1 MDRNFLDSRESGNDD
16 EFGYTGVTLAQNPR
30 NNLLRYCPPSKQ
42 GRFRPKP
49 FRRQIEMIAIAAGA
63 AFVGLFALW
72 VIVPRFILRRH
83 EKAAQPAAPMTQDE
97 FAPQAAD

>member
-1 MDRNFLDSRESGNDD
+1 
-16 EFGYTGVTLAQNPR
+16 
-30 NNLLRYCPPSKQ
+30 
-42 GRFRPKP
+42 
-49 FRRQIEMIAIAAGA
+49 MIAIAAGA

-83 EKAAQPAAPMTQDE
+83 EKNAEAMVPVARDE

>member
-1 MDRNFLDSRESGNDD
+1 
-16 EFGYTGVTLAQNPR
+16 
-30 NNLLRYCPPSKQ
+30 
-42 GRFRPKP
+42 
-49 FRRQIEMIAIAAGA
+49 MIAIAAGA

-83 EKAAQPAAPMTQDE
+83 EKSAQAGAPMAREE

>member
-1 MDRNFLDSRESGNDD
+1 MRVTTVRDTVHNETGN
-16 EFGYTGVTLAQNPR
+16 VAHHAW
-30 NNLLRYCPPSKQ
+30 
-42 GRFRPKP
+42 
-49 FRRQIEMIAIAAGA
+49 RQKMIAVAAGA

-83 EKAAQPAAPMTQDE
+83 EKSAQTATPPMAREE

>member
-1 MDRNFLDSRESGNDD
+1 MPN
-16 EFGYTGVTLAQNPR
+16 LAW
-30 NNLLRYCPPSKQ
+30 
-42 GRFRPKP
+42 
-49 FRRQIEMIAIAAGA
+49 RQIEMLAIAAGA

-83 EKAAQPAAPMTQDE
+83 NDETNPVAIAPQED

>member
-1 MDRNFLDSRESGNDD
+1 M
-16 EFGYTGVTLAQNPR
+16 
-30 NNLLRYCPPSKQ
+30 
-42 GRFRPKP
+42 PKLTW
-49 FRRQIEMIAIAAGA
+49 RQTEMLAIAAGA

-83 EKAAQPAAPMTQDE
+83 NNETTPVAMAPQED

>member
-1 MDRNFLDSRESGNDD
+1 ML
-16 EFGYTGVTLAQNPR
+16 
-30 NNLLRYCPPSKQ
+30 
-42 GRFRPKP
+42 
-49 FRRQIEMIAIAAGA
+49 AIAAGA

-83 EKAAQPAAPMTQDE
+83 DNETTSVAMATQED

>member
-1 MDRNFLDSRESGNDD
+1 M
-16 EFGYTGVTLAQNPR
+16 
-30 NNLLRYCPPSKQ
+30 
-42 GRFRPKP
+42 PKLTW
-49 FRRQIEMIAIAAGA
+49 RQTEMLAIAAGA

-83 EKAAQPAAPMTQDE
+83 NNETTPVAIAPQEE

>member
-1 MDRNFLDSRESGNDD
+1 ML
-16 EFGYTGVTLAQNPR
+16 
-30 NNLLRYCPPSKQ
+30 
-42 GRFRPKP
+42 
-49 FRRQIEMIAIAAGA
+49 AIAAGA

-83 EKAAQPAAPMTQDE
+83 RNESNPMAALSQEE

>member
-1 MDRNFLDSRESGNDD
+1 M
-16 EFGYTGVTLAQNPR
+16 
-30 NNLLRYCPPSKQ
+30 
-42 GRFRPKP
+42 PKLTW
-49 FRRQIEMIAIAAGA
+49 RQTEMLAIAAGA

-83 EKAAQPAAPMTQDE
+83 NNETTPVAMAPQEE

>member
-1 MDRNFLDSRESGNDD
+1 
-16 EFGYTGVTLAQNPR
+16 
-30 NNLLRYCPPSKQ
+30 
-42 GRFRPKP
+42 
-49 FRRQIEMIAIAAGA
+49 MIAIAAGA

-83 EKAAQPAAPMTQDE
+83 EKSAQPVTPPMAHEE

>member
-1 MDRNFLDSRESGNDD
+1 
-16 EFGYTGVTLAQNPR
+16 
-30 NNLLRYCPPSKQ
+30 
-42 GRFRPKP
+42 
-49 FRRQIEMIAIAAGA
+49 MIAIAAGA

-83 EKAAQPAAPMTQDE
+83 EKSAPAVSPMAREE

>member
-1 MDRNFLDSRESGNDD
+1 
-16 EFGYTGVTLAQNPR
+16 
-30 NNLLRYCPPSKQ
+30 
-42 GRFRPKP
+42 
-49 FRRQIEMIAIAAGA
+49 MIALAAAA

-83 EKAAQPAAPMTQDE
+83 ENANAAPARPASPIVAPDD

>member
-1 MDRNFLDSRESGNDD
+1 
-16 EFGYTGVTLAQNPR
+16 
-30 NNLLRYCPPSKQ
+30 
-42 GRFRPKP
+42 
-49 FRRQIEMIAIAAGA
+49 MIAIAAGA

-83 EKAAQPAAPMTQDE
+83 EKGATTATPMVSED